1 MTSVIFPRFHVFPE
15 GDVVA
20 LWGRPNS
27 LNMMASYQING
38 QHCMAGASLLK
49 DLPQATPAQYRALA
63 KAMRRFGYKLHTPD
77 SKVAQD
83 RKYRISEMLRGYQ
96 ACALWS
102 TAATDDEDNE
112 VLLDNE
118 EFSEEATEAMYF
130 DCEVFHD
137 AYYEDLVKYAKRR
150 VPSGGNTPWALA
162 GHDFWLTRNGHGTGF
177 WDRGLGKLGERL
189 ASYVGFQTNFPEV
202 NIYLG
207 DDGLV
212 HAS

>member
-15 GDVVA
+15 GDVIA
-20 LWGRPNS
+20 IWGQPDSRGMLS
-27 LNMMASYQING
+27 SYQTVG
-38 QHCMAGASLLK
+38 QHSDASPELLK
-49 DLPQATPAQYRALA
+49 DLPQATPAQYQALA
-63 KAMRRFGYKLHTPD
+63 RELRKIGYKLHTPG

-83 RKYRISEMLRGYQ
+83 RKYRISEMLHGYQ

-118 EFSEEATEAMYF
+118 EFSEAATEAMYF
-130 DCEVFHD
+130 DCEEFYD
-137 AYYEDLVKYAKRR
+137 AYREALVKYAKRR
-150 VPSGGNTPWALA
+150 VPSGGNTPWACA

-177 WDRGLGKLGERL
+177 WDRGLGELGQRL
-189 ASYVGFQTNFPEV
+189 ASYVGFQTSFPEV